1 SLWCKHNRPA
11 VYRRPL
17 ALDRHPSCHHCGT
30 VVWWLLVACCRR
42 RAMPPIPVLNIA
54 SPEFKANPIPAY
66 ARLRSEAPVYRTI
79 LPDKQSAWLIT
90 RYEDVL
96 AVLKD

>member
-1 SLWCKHNRPA
+1 
-11 VYRRPL
+11 
-17 ALDRHPSCHHCGT
+17 
-30 VVWWLLVACCRR
+30 
-42 RAMPPIPVLNIA
+42 MPPIPVLNIA
-54 SPEFKANPIPAY
+54 SPEFKANPFPFY

-96 AVLKD
+96 AVLKDERFCKDRLRAKTSEQIKKQPWMPNIIS